1 MANEVQT
8 TPEPSVTA
16 LVTGILNDAQ
26 RLFQQQL
33 ALIRSEIFQDF
44 RKTRQA
50 SVLLGVGV
58 GVCGLAAVIL
68 SMTLALLLW
77 WLTLPVPRQTYDPA
91 GIPLWGCF
99 AIVGVILAVVGFIL
113 AYAGVKKFQSFN
125 PLPEQSVAALQEN
138 LQWTTHPTTTP
149 R

>member
-33 ALIRSEIFQDF
+33 ALIRSEIRQDF
-44 RKTRQA
+44 RKTQEA

-58 GVCGLAAVIL
+58 GVCGLAAVML

-77 WLTLPVPRQTYDPA
+77 WLTLPVSQQTDPA
-91 GIPLWGCF
+91 RIPLWGCF
-99 AIVGVILAVVGFIL
+99 AIVGVILAAVGGIL

-125 PLPEQSVAALQEN
+125 PLPDQSVAALQEN